1 MSSEI
6 IFIYDGEC
14 PFCNHFAHLLDLK
27 SSIKNLKLIDGRK
40 NLAKLTKLYKEGY
53 DLDRGA
59 ILINEGKVLHGS
71 EAINFI
77 CTKVKE
83 PNDALLE
90 VLRMVFI
97 SKKRS
102 KFFFPFL
109 IVTRR
114 ILLSIK
120 GQKWQP
126 VNENIQ
132 FY

>member
-77 CTKVKE
+77 CTQVKD